1 MDDHDYHPA
10 QGWAKVYREDLA
22 KLDSDISIHGQTEK
36 DAKDMRLLTRV
47 LEHLKWP
54 VPTPVHFDTLFKAL
68 PKALFGGDLDLAVK
82 LTAQLQQILHELGNV
97 REERLRRGAQ
107 AQVDMCRKIEE
118 TSGAMMSDPL
128 QREVG

>member
-1 MDDHDYHPA
+1 MDDHDYHPV

-36 DAKDMRLLTRV
+36 DPKDMRLLTRA

-54 VPTPVHFDTLFKAL
+54 VPTPVHFDTLLKAL
-68 PKALFGGDLDLAVK
+68 PKALFDGDLDLAVK
-82 LTAQLQQILHELGNV
+82 LTAQMQEILHELEKV
-97 REERLRRGAQ
+97 REERLRRGVQ

-128 QREVG
+128 QREFG